1 MSYLKACVAALME
14 PLMLALLLA
23 VAAGVVAWRRR
34 KRAAVGLLAAALIV
48 VYVGSAGVV
57 GDSLLRPLEARYPP
71 LQDEAALQVRWF
83 VVLGSSYTP
92 HDGIPVTAALDRD
105 ALVRIVEGVRLA
117 RLNPAAKLL
126 LSGGAADGKPGS
138 AQGYAEL
145 ARDLGIDP
153 GSLLVSDQALDT
165 NAEARDV
172 ARRLGGGSFPSGDIC
187 LSHAARHATDA
198 SRRRSAY
205 CGSHGSAR
213 DTGFSLALSAAE
225 LRGIG

>member
-23 VAAGVVAWRRR
+23 VAAGVVAWRGR

-57 GDSLLRPLEARYPP
+57 GDWLLSPLEARYPP

-117 RLNPAAKLL
+117 PQSSGQAAGVGRRPRREAGVCAGLCRI
-126 LSGGAADGKPGS
+126 GARSRHRPGIAAGLGPGS
-138 AQGYAEL
+138 RHQCRSTGC
-145 ARDLGIDP
+145 G
-153 GSLLVSDQALDT
+153 
-165 NAEARDV
+165 EAVGWR
-172 ARRLGGGSFPSGDIC
+172 SFPSGDIC
-187 LSHAARHATDA
+187 LSYAARHAADA

-205 CGSHGSAR
+205 CGSHGSAC
-213 DTGFSLALSAAE
+213 DT
-225 LRGIG
+225 